1 MYSSAL
7 RTLKLQGENYSESLR
22 FLYEK
27 QRITKAVHLHRCDR
41 HLIGIEAP
49 FRRFVLPFSL
59 SGCLLPVNESNV
71 RLPAHLTHCGN
82 EVATGRLLPYKS
94 EVSGTVCS
102 YMRVIGAPGRP
113 FHDA

>member
-41 HLIGIEAP
+41 HLIGIEAQYGEDVEP
-49 FRRFVLPFSL
+49 FRFRVKKKNALQGEQSLQREFNSKGMMLPLVS
-59 SGCLLPVNESNV
+59 
-71 RLPAHLTHCGN
+71 A
-82 EVATGRLLPYKS
+82 ATP
-94 EVSGTVCS
+94 
-102 YMRVIGAPGRP
+102 P
-113 FHDA
+113 